1 MKKFSERARRGD
13 QSDNVAPI
21 DYVDAEHAAQSISGD
36 RARQITY
43 DLERL
48 IDKVYRFYESG
59 DYEEVVLN
67 VKKIEALYKICLQDE
82 YRRYG
87 RHLFNQNLKFR
98 IDHDAKFLH
107 SLYEDLINVEVS
119 SSRITPE
126 YAKRA
131 VNISN
136 DMYDYITTYV
146 KDTPRAVKVDRVERG
161 EPIEEFRH
169 TDYTDPYVY
178 GISEERL
185 EEQNDLD
192 LSNYKVLFIG
202 RQSILSLIAK
212 SLRFIAFSC
221 LLFIMSI
228 FVKSVAYL
236 PVAVRAIG
244 AVILL
249 FITARIFISTYSEQ
263 YIITTDEI
271 LVKRG
276 VLFKKTAKAPIDL
289 IIKQRMKQSF
299 LGKIL
304 NFGSIF
310 FGIYGGKSLIF
321 KGVSDPKF
329 VCGLIRRIWHHR
341 KKSPVNG

>member
-1 MKKFSERARRGD
+1 M
-13 QSDNVAPI
+13 
-21 DYVDAEHAAQSISGD
+21 
-36 RARQITY
+36 
-43 DLERL
+43 
-48 IDKVYRFYESG
+48 
-59 DYEEVVLN
+59 
-67 VKKIEALYKICLQDE
+67 
-82 YRRYG
+82 
-87 RHLFNQNLKFR
+87 
-98 IDHDAKFLH
+98 
-107 SLYEDLINVEVS
+107 
-119 SSRITPE
+119 
-126 YAKRA
+126 
-131 VNISN
+131 
-136 DMYDYITTYV
+136 
-146 KDTPRAVKVDRVERG
+146 
-161 EPIEEFRH
+161 
-169 TDYTDPYVY
+169 
-178 GISEERL
+178 
-185 EEQNDLD
+185 D

-236 PVAVRAIG
+236 PVALRAIG

-276 VLFKKTAKAPIDL
+276 VLFKRTAKAPIDL
-289 IIKQRMKQSF
+289 IIKQRMKQPF

-321 KGVSDPKF
+321 KGVSDRKI
-329 VCGLIRRIWHHR
+329 CLWAHTSYLASS
-341 KKSPVNG
+341 KKSPMNG

>member
-1 MKKFSERARRGD
+1 MKKFPERARGN
-13 QSDNVAPI
+13 QSDHITPI
-21 DYVDAEHAAQSISGD
+21 DYVNAEHAAQSISDD

-98 IDHDAKFLH
+98 IDHDAKFLR
-107 SLYEDLINVEVS
+107 SLYEDLINVELS

-146 KDTPRAVKVDRVERG
+146 KGKPRAVKVDRLEGR
-161 EPIEEFRH
+161 EPIEEFH
-169 TDYTDPYVY
+169 PKDYNDSYVY
-178 GISEERL
+178 DISERRL
-185 EEQNDLD
+185 EEQEDLD
-192 LSNYKVLFIG
+192 LSNYRVLFIG
-202 RQSILSLIAK
+202 RQSMLSLIAQ
-212 SLRFIAFSC
+212 SIRFIAFSC

-236 PVAVRAIG
+236 PVALRAIG
-244 AVILL
+244 ALILL
-249 FITARIFISTYSEQ
+249 FITARIFMNTYSEQ

-289 IIKQRMKQSF
+289 IIKQRMKQPF

-321 KGVSDPKF
+321 KGVSDPRY

-341 KKSPVNG
+341 KKAL